1 MPKVDRDAIKALAK
15 QHNIA
20 LYSAKMI
27 LKEKW
32 TLDYALSLEKPVWNQ
47 GVRWLLSSKKKKFIM
62 AFRTFDKGTAVGKVL
77 KVRKYN
83 NLILSRGRLKYLE
96 KIDTAYIYNSR
107 IHRLLPDYIKRDP
120 FISDA
125 KGKPAYKPSDR
136 KPIDLAALKEQTAVR
151 LTLYTGEIMEGIIAW
166 ITDYDFEIRLD
177 RYLSVMVFK
186 HAVCDAVE
194 KEYHRFTQPIRKRPE
209 RKPFQK
215 DRPPQRG
222 TFHRPPTSGGGGG
235 GFGPTGFGPH

>member
-1 MPKVDRDAIKALAK
+1 MAKIDRDAIKALAK

-32 TLDYALSLEKPVWNQ
+32 TLDYALSLEKPVFNQ
-47 GVRWLLSSKKKKFIM
+47 GVKWLLGAKKKKFTM
-62 AFRTFDKGTAVGKVL
+62 ACRTFDQGVVLGRVL

-96 KIDTAYIYNSR
+96 KIDTAYVYNSR
-107 IHRLLPDYIKRDP
+107 IHRILPDYIKRDP

-125 KGKPAYKPSDR
+125 KERPAYKPSDR
-136 KPIDLAALKEQTAVR
+136 KKVELDVIKEQTAVR
-151 LTLYTGEIMEGIIAW
+151 LTLYTGEIMEGVVAW
-166 ITDYDFEIRLD
+166 VTDFDFELRLD
-177 RYLSVMVFK
+177 RYLSVMVYK
-186 HAVCDAVE
+186 HAVCDAIE

-215 DRPPQRG
+215 DRPPYKG
-222 TFHRPPTSGGGGG
+222 SYNRPPSNSSGG
-235 GFGPTGFGPH
+235 FDPTGFGPH